1 MVCSGAGTGCTN
13 PDQGSFTP
21 INLGATNNWAFSIS
35 PGPASGD
42 LTLAFLVPT
51 NAIDT
56 ATYNLPALTEGLST
70 SVSTTLFSNSKFYV
84 SGSPDL
90 AVFLGLANG
99 ASYSPTD
106 NFSNL
111 SAGETTFNPGFT
123 GSFEAFTAFL
133 PGITLTDLST
143 TTISNYLHFASLL
156 PQGTVIAGLFNET
169 TDHKGN
175 PVNEF
180 VGTAAS
186 AHLLTTPGPVV
197 GAGIPGIV
205 AACFGLVGLAR
216 RRRNQLLAM
225 FGASAH

>member
-1 MVCSGAGTGCTN
+1 MKKLLLASAFALGLATTPASADSIVNDPLHGMVCSGAGTGCTN

-21 INLGATNNWAFSIS
+21 LNLGATNNWAFSIS

-99 ASYSPTD
+99 ASYSPT
-106 NFSNL
+106 
-111 SAGETTFNPGFT
+111 
-123 GSFEAFTAFL
+123 
-133 PGITLTDLST
+133 
-143 TTISNYLHFASLL
+143 
-156 PQGTVIAGLFNET
+156 
-169 TDHKGN
+169 
-175 PVNEF
+175 
-180 VGTAAS
+180 
-186 AHLLTTPGPVV
+186 
-197 GAGIPGIV
+197 
-205 AACFGLVGLAR
+205 
-216 RRRNQLLAM
+216 
-225 FGASAH
+225 